1 MHTKTN
7 AHLETAANEQENEMS
22 TKIETLDQIY
32 VGNKPI
38 GSGWS
43 IVKTDMSIVVF

>member
-7 AHLETAANEQENEMS
+7 AHLETAANEQQNEMS

-32 VGNKPI
+32 VNNKPI
-38 GSGWS
+38 GSGWPFVA
-43 IVKTDMSIVVF
+43 IDI